1 MESAWAAPAADTA
14 RARCP
19 CLTIPYE
26 IGRSA
31 IEVLGE
37 PQFSLTAHIHGTPS
51 RDRRLGGCHL
61 SYAQRKPLPS
71 PRPRRGIL
79 DGARRSVE
87 GLGGIV
93 LSPVPR
99 PGHHPTSGH
108 GEPADAGGD
117 EGEGGKDG

>member
-51 RDRRLGGCHL
+51 RDRRLAGFHL
-61 SYAQRKPLPS
+61 SYDQRKHLPSSSPTSWDSRRGATFGGGSRRDRPLPGATS
-71 PRPRRGIL
+71 WPPPDLRPRR
-79 DGARRSVE
+79 ASRCRRRR
-87 GLGGIV
+87 GRGRQG
-93 LSPVPR
+93 
-99 PGHHPTSGH
+99 
-108 GEPADAGGD
+108 
-117 EGEGGKDG
+117 